1 MTGPEYHDELVNH
14 LEGAKAL
21 DALRA
26 EIAGLQ
32 AQVEDLRQG
41 KTVAALGRVAR
52 DANALLRAMS
62 TTSEFRM
69 EPVGFDELRSNLSE
83 ALEAFTKE
91 AEADLAAATKR
102 SRELEH
108 GPLADELAA
117 ERAAESMTCP
127 KCHGSGN
134 VGGSPEQRPVPAHL
148 TTGPGSPWP
157 TCLRCKGSGRINSFD
172 FGIRPATV
180 ARGRDAA

>member
-1 MTGPEYHDELVNH
+1 MTTAEYHDELVSD
-14 LEGAKAL
+14 LERAKPL

-91 AEADLAAATKR
+91 AEADLAAAVMR
-102 SRELEH
+102 SVELEH
-108 GPLADELAA
+108 GPLTDELASEKA
-117 ERAAESMTCP
+117 TEDAVCP
-127 KCHGSGN
+127 ECHGRS
-134 VGGSPEQRPVPAHL
+134 SRSRRTWYPCP
-148 TTGPGSPWP
+148 
-157 TCLRCKGSGRINSFD
+157 RCKGLGQIGADRVASGSVE
-172 FGIRPATV
+172 GWLKAV
-180 ARGRDAA
+180 KEAS

>member
-1 MTGPEYHDELVNH
+1 MTGPEYHDELVGD
-14 LEGAKAL
+14 LERAKPL

-62 TTSEFRM
+62 VADEIRTDEPM
-69 EPVGFDELRSNLSE
+69 EPVVFYELRSNLSE

-91 AEADLAAATKR
+91 AEAEADLAAATKR

-108 GPLADELAA
+108 GALAKELAA
-117 ERAAESMTCP
+117 ERAAEDAVCP
-127 KCHGSGN
+127 ECHGRGVTKVQISGL
-134 VGGSPEQRPVPAHL
+134 Q
-148 TTGPGSPWP
+148 TTFKCP
-157 TCLRCKGSGRINSFD
+157 RCKGIGQIGADRVASGSVEGWLKAVREAS
-172 FGIRPATV
+172 
-180 ARGRDAA
+180 